1 VREQIAAALAQ
12 LTPVERPLGDLRPS
26 AVMLLLHGPAGDER
40 VVFQVRTTTVRH
52 HKGEIS
58 LPGGRRDETDASF
71 LHTALRETHEE
82 VGIPPDAVQVLGAL
96 DDVETFGSRHLI
108 RPYVGLVA
116 EGVEPSIT
124 ALREVQELLHV
135 PLAHLL
141 SPQARVWKVVD
152 RDGRPEPTPAFDYE
166 GHLIWGATARVVT
179 QFVDLC
185 ATGGVRDGRE
195 GGADRTRA

>member
-1 VREQIAAALAQ
+1 
-12 LTPVERPLGDLRPS
+12 
-26 AVMLLLHGPAGDER
+26 LHGPVGDER

-58 LPGGRRDETDASF
+58 LPGGRRDDTDASF

-82 VGIPPDAVQVLGAL
+82 VGIPPDVIRILGAL
-96 DDVETFGSRHLI
+96 DDVETFGSRNLI

-124 ALREVQELLHV
+124 ARREVQQLLHV

-141 SPQARVWKVVD
+141 SPEARVWKVAD
-152 RDGRPEPTPAFDYE
+152 RDGHLESTPAFDYE
-166 GHLIWGATARVVT
+166 GHVIWGATARVVT
-179 QFVDLC
+179 QFLDLC
-185 ATGGVRDGRE
+185 AGGRVLDGRTE
-195 GGADRTRA
+195 SRANRTRA